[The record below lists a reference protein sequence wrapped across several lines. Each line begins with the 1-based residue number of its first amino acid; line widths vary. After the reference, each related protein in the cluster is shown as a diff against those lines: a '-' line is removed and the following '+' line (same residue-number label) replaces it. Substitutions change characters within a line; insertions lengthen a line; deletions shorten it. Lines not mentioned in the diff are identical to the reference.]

1 MTERNDAL
9 LEQILV
15 SVRVTE
21 EMASDIKEL
30 VSRRIDD
37 RIAIAR
43 DIGGLQATV
52 AEMSQLLAR
61 IAREVGV
68 AVPDRE
74 GRLRGVVG

>member
-1 MTERNDAL
+1 MTERDDAL

-21 EMASDIKEL
+21 EMAGEIKEL
-30 VSRRIDD
+30 VSGRIDD
-37 RIAIAR
+37 RVAIAR
-43 DIGGLQATV
+43 DLAGLQATV
-52 AEMSQLLAR
+52 SEMSQLLTR

-74 GRLRGVVG
+74 ARLRGVIG

>member
-1 MTERNDAL
+1 MTEQDDAL

-21 EMASDIKEL
+21 EMAGEIKEL
-30 VSRRIDD
+30 VSGRIDD

-43 DIGGLQATV
+43 DIAGLQATV
-52 AEMSQLLAR
+52 SEMNQLLAR

-74 GRLRGVVG
+74 ARLRGVIG

>member
-1 MTERNDAL
+1 MTEQDGAL

-21 EMASDIKEL
+21 KMAGEIKEL
-30 VSRRIDD
+30 VSGRIDD

-43 DIGGLQATV
+43 DIAGLQATV
-52 AEMSQLLAR
+52 SEMNQLLVR
-61 IAREVGV
+61 IAKVGI

-74 GRLRGVVG
+74 AMLRGVIG

>member
-1 MTERNDAL
+1 MTERDDAL

-21 EMASDIKEL
+21 EMAGEIKEL
-30 VSRRIDD
+30 VSGRIDD

-43 DIGGLQATV
+43 DIAGLQATV
-52 AEMSQLLAR
+52 SEMSELLLR

-74 GRLRGVVG
+74 GRSRGVVG

>member
-1 MTERNDAL
+1 MNGRDGAL
-9 LEQILV
+9 VEQILV

-21 EMASDIKEL
+21 EMAGEIKEL
-30 VSRRIDD
+30 VSGRIDD

-43 DIGGLQATV
+43 DIAGLQATV
-52 AEMSQLLAR
+52 AEMSELLAR

-74 GRLRGVVG
+74 ARLRGVIG